1 MDQKRTKTA
10 TGAAK
15 AVRKRIQTEYAIED
29 SYGLYL
35 LDRLEED
42 HALLVEIQKSL
53 KKQGLVTRDRYGAER
68 PNPLLATLKDT
79 KSRIL
84 ATLKQLNLDLEPLR
98 DGPGRPGAYENE
110 EDD

>member
-1 MDQKRTKTA
+1 LKKSKTVISEAKVVRQK
-10 TGAAK
+10 
-15 AVRKRIQTEYAIED
+15 IQKEYGIED

-42 HALLVEIQKSL
+42 HGLLLELQRSI
-53 KKQGLVTRDRYGAER
+53 KKQGLITLDRYGAER